1 MRDYR
6 DIFPPLRPPRPEPP
20 FYWLARERWEALER
34 RIDQARQLFVR
45 PARRWLRLQVAYHT
59 EPLRLWYRGEILSG
73 RPPVADLLIA
83 IREGRTRREVADAVQ
98 GEGFAVVTTD
108 SPSALLGHLQIT
120 KFRGAVIDLEL
131 RRFRGWPMI
140 RWIRERFP
148 TLKLIVVGPR
158 DPANIHRAMR
168 LGAFSYLDKP
178 IDPSKLLTCIRNVL
192 YTRIEVCPVE
202 RLGMPCDRS
211 CVPEGTDI
219 QRFGQGYEEL
229 R

>member
-1 MRDYR
+1 MRGYR
-6 DIFPPLRPPRPEPP
+6 DIFPPLRPPRPKPP
-20 FYWLARERWEALER
+20 FYGLGRERWEALER
-34 RIDQARQLFVR
+34 RIDQARRLFVW
-45 PARRWLRLQVAYHT
+45 PARRWLRFQVEYHT
-59 EPLRLWYRGEILSG
+59 EPLRLWYEGEILSG
-73 RPPVADLLIA
+73 RPPVADILIA
-83 IREGRTRREVADAVQ
+83 MEGGLREIADAVR
-98 GEGFAVVTTD
+98 GEGFEAVVTN
-108 SPSALLGHLQIT
+108 SPSAVLGHLQIT

-140 RWIRERFP
+140 RWIRGRFP

-158 DPANIHRAMR
+158 DPGNIRRAME
-168 LGAFSYLDKP
+168 LGAFSYIDKP
-178 IDPSKLLTCIRNVL
+178 IDLSKLLTCIRNIL

-202 RLGMPCDRS
+202 RLGLPCDRS